1 MDKRV
6 DGVDPHDLAASIM
19 RTGRKTKRRVD
30 MLTLGM
36 FSLAM
41 GLLWVVLF
49 GF

>member
-6 DGVDPHDLAASIM
+6 DLVDPHDLAASIV
-19 RTGRKTKRRVD
+19 RADRKTKLLVD
-30 MLTLGM
+30 IVTLGM

-41 GLLWVVLF
+41 VVLWVLLF

>member
-6 DGVDPHDLAASIM
+6 DGVDPHDLAAPIVRAS
-19 RTGRKTKRRVD
+19 RKTKLVVD
-30 MLTLGM
+30 ILTLGM

-41 GLLWVVLF
+41 VLLWVVLF

>member
-6 DGVDPHDLAASIM
+6 GWIAPHHLAASIM
-19 RTGRKTKRRVD
+19 QAVRKTKLVVD

-41 GLLWVVLF
+41 ALLWVVF
-49 GF
+49 YGF